1 MSEGLYLKPGDG
13 SPVRGPRVLA
23 ILPGFIPST
32 LIHIVK
38 PLAGLHRAGWITA
51 GFALEHSVFRHSLE
65 RADVLVFCRNTEPAY
80 RWILDFAL
88 ARGKPIVYDLDDN
101 FFELPATTDVGRYHR
116 APERLRQLERYLRNA
131 ALVRIYSETLRERVE
146 RLNPNVVRVEGP
158 IDWNLIPNRPRRQD
172 RSKVRVVYPTSRV
185 EDDLAELF
193 LADIQKLLT
202 IYAGRLEMFFWGYH
216 PRELRGHP
224 GVRFVAPIANYD
236 RFFRQF
242 ARFGFDVGLA
252 PLRDDVFHRSKTD
265 VKFREY
271 AACGIAGVYS
281 NVGAYAGCV
290 EHEVTGLLVS
300 NEPGAWFDAVS
311 RLLED
316 IELRQAIQEQ
326 ARKHARKHYD
336 LQVVEEVWC
345 SQLQEVM
352 AHAIGGRHSS
362 AGQPNRQPAR
372 VPGESRS
379 ETHMTGR
386 IPVAKQAWGCW
397 ARRLYRVIHTLR
409 QSGLHRTLD
418 RTRQS
423 LNNLTILLQ
432 LRTKLQFWSIL
443 RRKVP
448 RGAGQAQ

>member
-1 MSEGLYLKPGDG
+1 MSEGLYLKPGDE
-13 SPVRGPRVLA
+13 SPARGPRVLA

-116 APERLRQLERYLRNA
+116 APERLRQLEHYLRNA
-131 ALVRIYSETLRERVE
+131 ALVRTYSETLRERVE

-172 RSKVRVVYPTSRV
+172 RSKVRVVYATSRV

-236 RFFRQF
+236 RFFRKF

-300 NEPGAWFDAVS
+300 DQPGAWFDAVS
-311 RLLED
+311 RLVKD
-316 IELRQAIQEQ
+316 PDLRHVIQERAQ
-326 ARKHARKHYD
+326 EYARTHYD
-336 LQVVEEVWC
+336 LHLVQDIWR
-345 SQLQEVM
+345 SQLQAVM
-352 AHAIGGRHSS
+352 LNGAGRSRSLAARDNGGS
-362 AGQPNRQPAR
+362 AGVSGDCQVAPDVTN
-372 VPGESRS
+372 G
-379 ETHMTGR
+379 M
-386 IPVAKQAWGCW
+386 PVAKQAWARW
-397 ARRLYRVIHTLR
+397 ANRARKVIDAFR
-409 QSGLHRTLD
+409 QNGLPGAMD
-418 RTRQS
+418 RIRPS
-423 LNNLTILLQ
+423 LHNLTMLL
-432 LRTKLQFWSIL
+432 RIRMNLQFWSIIHQMI
-443 RRKVP
+443 P
-448 RGAGQAQ
+448 RGASRGR